1 MMALTMVVAVGGEKW
16 SNSRYIFKVNLICF
30 TDRLGMEL
38 REVKDD
44 CKIFSLNN

>member
-30 TDRLGMEL
+30 TDRLGMGL
-38 REVKDD
+38 REREKSRMTVK
-44 CKIFSLNN
+44 FSA